1 MYYFFADIFIIL
13 SIVAL
18 LVSLALVFYSAWHSL
33 KVNKRRNVVN
43 GIPVTVIGWSIVAFM
58 VVVAVPILLIG
69 GFTNMCIITAA
80 VMLVVATG
88 ALIYGKWSSVK
99 RGFVFQKRKG

>member
-1 MYYFFADIFIIL
+1 MYYFFADIFIII
-13 SIVAL
+13 SIVTL
-18 LVSLALVFYSAWHSL
+18 FVSLALVFYSAWHSL
-33 KVNKRRNVVN
+33 KVNKRRNVEN
-43 GIPVTVIGWSIVAFM
+43 GIPVTVIGWAIVAFM

-99 RGFVFQKRKG
+99 RGFAFQKRKG

>member
-18 LVSLALVFYSAWHSL
+18 LVSLALVSYSAWHSL
-33 KVNKRRNVVN
+33 KVNKRRNVEN

-99 RGFVFQKRKG
+99 RGITFRN

>member
-1 MYYFFADIFIIL
+1 MYYFFADIFIII
-13 SIVAL
+13 SIVTL
-18 LVSLALVFYSAWHSL
+18 FVSLALVFYSAWHSL
-33 KVNKRRNVVN
+33 KVNKRRNVEN
-43 GIPVTVIGWSIVAFM
+43 GIPVTVIGWAIVAFM

-99 RGFVFQKRKG
+99 RGFAFQERKG

>member
-1 MYYFFADIFIIL
+1 MYYFFADIFIII
-13 SIVAL
+13 SIVTL

-33 KVNKRRNVVN
+33 KVNKRRNVEN
-43 GIPVTVIGWSIVAFM
+43 GIPVTVIGWAIIAFM

-99 RGFVFQKRKG
+99 RGFAFQKRKG

>member
-33 KVNKRRNVVN
+33 KVNKRWNVEN
-43 GIPVTVIGWSIVAFM
+43 GIPVTVIGWGIVALL
-58 VVVAVPILLIG
+58 VVISIPTLLIG
-69 GFTNMCIITAA
+69 GFTNMCLITAII
-80 VMLVVATG
+80 MLIVATG

-99 RGFVFQKRKG
+99 RGITFRN

>member
-13 SIVAL
+13 SMVAL

-33 KVNKRRNVVN
+33 KVNKRRNVEN
-43 GIPVTVIGWSIVAFM
+43 GIPVTVIGWAIIAFM
-58 VVVAVPILLIG
+58 IVVSVPVLLIG

-99 RGFVFQKRKG
+99 RGITFRN

>member
-99 RGFVFQKRKG
+99 RGITFRN